1 MENVKAW
8 LQFSIAVLTGIY
20 AQLTDGGID
29 TQEWVVV
36 AGIGVGAF
44 GVYVVGNFKDG
55 VARYAKGVVSFL
67 TAGLSVLYVVIPGGL
82 TTAETIEVLLAG
94 AAAIGLVVGV
104 RERGYL
110 FGIRG
115 SRGLVSSARSGT
127 DDPAGYDAN

>member
-1 MENVKAW
+1 MPNIKAW
-8 LQFSIAVLTGIY
+8 LQLLVAILSAVY

-44 GVYVVGNFKDG
+44 GVYVVGNMSSG
-55 VARYAKGVVSFL
+55 IAEYAKGVVSFL

-104 RERGYL
+104 GERGYR
-110 FGIRG
+110 F
-115 SRGLVSSARSGT
+115 SRQLPSVRERVDESGL
-127 DDPAGYDAN
+127 